1 MFCYETPQFKKK
13 RLLRAE
19 MLEQLRDYPRDYLE
33 IMYAGYSDGVLCG
46 CGLVWNE
53 DRITV
58 EPGMILHKNKLY
70 FMKDPLHLECPAEDR
85 IRYVKVQFLTLVYEN
100 ERTIGNTRVYLDDK
114 LPDPSCELE
123 LCRFRLQA
131 GARLRNTYEN
141 FSDCVTEFDTIH
153 LVEVPWASPVMPT
166 LHPAVLRQ
174 YAMEILRKNSGDGM
188 DTGFAM
194 NVLANDGVM
203 PAEALRFYIEN
214 RLGDRMPEGNQA
226 LYDGLKKILQMGAD
240 RCSDRQPGDG
250 TRRQVMLI

>member
-85 IRYVKVQFLTLVYEN
+85 IRYVKVQFLTLVY
-100 ERTIGNTRVYLDDK
+100 
-114 LPDPSCELE
+114 
-123 LCRFRLQA
+123 
-131 GARLRNTYEN
+131 
-141 FSDCVTEFDTIH
+141 
-153 LVEVPWASPVMPT
+153 
-166 LHPAVLRQ
+166 
-174 YAMEILRKNSGDGM
+174 
-188 DTGFAM
+188 
-194 NVLANDGVM
+194 
-203 PAEALRFYIEN
+203 
-214 RLGDRMPEGNQA
+214 
-226 LYDGLKKILQMGAD
+226 
-240 RCSDRQPGDG
+240 
-250 TRRQVMLI
+250 

>member
-123 LCRFRLQA
+123 LCRFSSFLMI
-131 GARLRNTYEN
+131 
-141 FSDCVTEFDTIH
+141 SDALCT
-153 LVEVPWASPVMPT
+153 
-166 LHPAVLRQ
+166 RQ
-174 YAMEILRKNSGDGM
+174 IS
-188 DTGFAM
+188 
-194 NVLANDGVM
+194 
-203 PAEALRFYIEN
+203 
-214 RLGDRMPEGNQA
+214 
-226 LYDGLKKILQMGAD
+226 
-240 RCSDRQPGDG
+240 
-250 TRRQVMLI
+250 